1 MTSRRPYRWVL
12 TWALALLA
20 AGAALTGCGP
30 AQGGEP
36 ELAEVATVDE
46 VEDGGPGVITLSE
59 AAEQRLR
66 IATTPIAA
74 EPAGLAV
81 PYAALVYA
89 TDGSTWVFV
98 RTDPQIYQRTPVT
111 VARKDGDR
119 VVLTAGPPAGTEVV
133 TVGAAELVGVE
144 TGIDGEE

>member
-1 MTSRRPYRWVL
+1 MSSRRSYRSALVL
-12 TWALALLA
+12 VA
-20 AGAALTGCGP
+20 AGVALTGCEA
-30 AQGGEP
+30 AQGSDP

-46 VEDGGPGVITLSE
+46 GAGGGPGVITLSE
-59 AAEQRLR
+59 PAERRLG
-66 IATTPIAA
+66 IATAPVAA
-74 EPAGLAV
+74 GADGLVV

-98 RTDPQIYQRTPVT
+98 RQDPLVYRRTRVMVAGRAGDQVLVT
-111 VARKDGDR
+111 S
-119 VVLTAGPPAGTEVV
+119 GPRAGTEVV